1 MATGTELIK
10 LLIEFDTIVKGDGS
24 NVKAFFDSFKTN
36 FENLQKASEQSSV
49 YVKEAFKQIKE
60 EVNKAEITK
69 NPLGTFVENVQEQNN
84 QLENVAQKV
93 GNELAIITKEINS
106 FGQSIKV
113 TGLKQVTT
121 DLEELQKS
129 TSTIK
134 IPELEFGKRTS
145 AAAKEK
151 AKALVEE
158 FVTVFKNNLTNF
170 AKSGSLDDLF
180 NIDQKFLEKN
190 KAGKAIKATL
200 AELRSV
206 VNKNIKDINNITFDE
221 RTNVLN
227 KLARAFFG
235 AGEVIAVQSKK
246 TRINIEQAV
255 ELIGKAFSL
264 FQTLELSIPKD
275 FFKPLQELI
284 KKGGEDSSKLLKE
297 VLNLLINE
305 KISPEVGGGNNFL
318 KALGFNQSEITKEF
332 HAINSVVDGEIK
344 KLFNTIEAQVKSGS
358 GNLTEGL
365 AKSLNKVP
373 GLLQKIFSGDNLK
386 GLGVQSGEVKQLEAA
401 LQTLGTTTFS
411 SAEDLVK
418 FKTALDLLYK
428 ILAKAP
434 ASSLQQALVLL
445 IEQFDTLKSKFNLG
459 TVIQEQ
465 INLAKKSID
474 SFVKEKEKLEQ
485 PIQPFKPSDLLQKDT
500 DPFEKARTAARTYE
514 ERLASLDEIITRTS
528 SQLKELTRIQT
539 QLGEGD
545 TRLQPVAEQLLTLKN
560 NAEASKNVIQAAGE
574 SWQNNFKKLIAGT
587 DLAKKSTTQFFES
600 LKRGVGS
607 ANDISKSLEQAGL
620 VLNSFVQTKS
630 APQNLEDIYKNLLK
644 LGSTSQEAASKLI
657 TLGESVRLLFQDF
670 GKGSAL
676 GGVLNIE
683 EFKKNGEVTD
693 QLRQKL
699 IELANGINNTNNA
712 YNRLLNL
719 SDQLN
724 ALGLGTTPFGQQV
737 KELADIA
744 RGAENYSGQLRNLSE
759 QTKKAKETSNALE
772 NTLNKLQGTLTRQ
785 KNLEANTPEASQNL
799 QKIQALTNDY
809 LRQLTNLQGKTTEL
823 GDAQRNLNQQQA
835 QFSSENGV
843 VKLEALSNSLITLT
857 QNTENAKKRFKEL
870 SKGATDQGIGLE
882 SLIENVKISGRTLE
896 QELQKQRVRIVSE
909 ISKVYE
915 TLSKQTIP
923 VDLGN
928 NLAAQLKRQ
937 LNESIDALRGGDLT
951 QALVQVRA
959 TVAQFNTIFEQSITD
974 PKLITPAQVDALI
987 QPLAILTKT
996 LELERD
1002 KFSGARRSL
1011 EEAFGTSGQIESLKL
1026 LEDLRSVVQEVGG
1039 SAGVASQGIS
1049 VFRQAVSQLLNLL
1062 REAQTA
1068 GLQIDTTTS
1077 REELTSLQHAA
1088 SNLFK
1093 YLSST
1098 GQLTVGD
1105 GLRND
1110 FKEAD
1115 NILKQF
1121 ERSAKTSGSGI
1132 DSIKNKMNA
1141 FRAGLPDLK
1150 QNLESILRDAFKG
1163 DLLKI
1168 NTSQFT
1174 AIGKQIRQEL
1184 AVTTDVKEK
1193 NNLTQLLEQ
1202 YKELIP
1208 QVRAYNAA
1216 VNAGTKPGTGVS
1228 AFLDRTTTNQ
1238 TISQLNTLTG
1248 ALEQVRQ
1255 QLINVSKSGQLT
1267 VESARQL
1274 ILNFANVE
1282 SRFKDLG
1289 TQAGTLTGDVANLDR
1304 VIATL
1309 GTGAKAQELAQP
1321 LIEFRDQIK
1330 AAIQERDALEKAFK
1344 RGFTASL
1351 ETDLNRLVRANELL
1365 TQSTE
1370 IGQRFTKQDY
1380 FEQTARGAGLAYEEI
1395 QRLTSALRTVNT
1407 GLDKSL
1413 SVQHISSGAVN
1424 PELVAQL
1431 TAQKS
1436 AIEESIKVLTSYNQ
1450 VYDQLRSSTK
1460 IDIFERLKT
1469 VLNQLYT
1476 GEQTRNLVD
1485 YERKYRDFINNLQI
1499 SSSTIKNP
1507 LEVLTQG
1514 LVNNFK
1520 IQSQELKKSRTDLES
1535 WLQTL
1540 QNIQEVGRT
1549 TGNNFPVLNIAG
1561 KTVPVQD
1568 LINNFEKLLQLAT
1581 NIQQPIN
1588 EAANSLDTRLSTAAG
1603 RAELK
1608 ISELQE
1614 RYALLQRRLNEGGA
1628 ANQGFQGTFATVQEL
1643 LNLLNQPLKN
1653 NPLSQLRKED
1663 LAPIRNQISAVRS
1676 ETAALESQY
1685 RVTLNLLQASGTSS
1699 NTFKIWEKELKT
1711 VIDQLSVL
1719 DRGLNQLK
1727 AFETNASA
1735 FSPLKNDL
1743 HGAATNLNEL
1753 AHEGA
1758 FLYKGLEKLFNS
1770 LAKNL
1775 APKVEINTTSVEAK
1789 VKSLQEQ
1796 FKLTE
1801 QQANQL
1807 KVAAKEALNQQVG
1820 NGGLAAANQYKQA
1833 FEELEKAFVKFH
1845 SGLSQAAMGF
1855 QMLGDSLLEP
1865 FKKAKENFETF
1876 SDTMGAVN
1884 AVTNATAREF
1894 DALTQQ
1900 ALLMGATTR
1909 FTAEQAAEGLKALA
1923 KAGFT
1928 AQEQIATLPA
1938 VMRLAQAAATEL
1950 ATAAQIATV
1959 VMNEFQMDPEQF
1971 TQASDAIALAANRT
1985 LASVEDLGFS
1995 FKYVGALAAN
2005 IGADF
2010 NQLTASI
2017 ATLHNAGL
2025 RGTLA
2030 GTALRGIL
2038 QRLYNPTKQ
2047 NAEVLDE
2054 LSRRIGGAGLQIQ
2067 DASGN
2072 FIGFSKIVQQ
2082 LEQAGITT
2090 GEVLK
2095 VFGQRAGPGMAALLA
2110 QGSDALIKLEKDLDN
2125 AAGTTAHMAEIM
2137 EGTLKGKLLLMRS
2150 AFQALADDV
2159 GHNLSGTLEKAADVI
2174 ADFVSSF
2181 VALRKEFPILSSALD
2196 HILGGLALFASVLGG
2211 MAVTFAFMVVPVRQ
2225 FLAFLKTLIVT
2236 TLAGAGAITSQ
2247 AAAFAFNAKAVDI
2260 TNKALVQAVVAEYA
2274 AAQASGNLARIKTV
2288 ETGIRN
2294 LNIRAIQAEVTALLG
2309 NVAAQRTAA
2318 ATSGSLLTG
2327 LKNIAHLFLVSVL
2340 NIGKVLRFAFTTPLG
2355 LALTALT
2362 ALVTATYLH
2371 GKSTTQVNEELKKQ
2385 NELLEYSKNEAVGL
2399 SEALVNT
2406 ASDVKRLNNEYSS
2419 LFQNDLALDTPEA
2432 RQVKIELDIKKDKLN
2447 QQLKELF
2454 TRLSEDTSR
2463 LKNKVS
2469 FDVAIDDEGTFTD
2482 FKINVDG
2489 ATETIDVFA
2498 NGIGGVVDQ
2507 LKKLTPELER
2517 VADAQKNLNSQQQL
2531 GNSLRDKLGAGR
2543 STVFGERGNITD
2555 DLKRLIGIKPQIE
2568 EARQNIEKYKGLIES
2583 LTNSLENYKAR
2594 NVSRF
2599 SPFKYSEEFLTEF
2612 RGVINKLKNKLSSET
2627 LRINDILD
2635 QAGQEVITAL
2645 SKELNLSENEL
2656 SKLPNLEKIV
2666 TEKLTLKFKKE
2677 NISFDEFDAVQAR
2690 LLKKLK
2696 DLATTTSSLE
2706 LSSEPF
2712 RKPFNEIVSAV
2723 TDFEKNLSKKNE
2735 ELKKLI
2741 KEQEGFFNN
2750 LKPVIDAADQYRKA
2764 FVDFDKQD
2772 FELKTKTLEFDIQ
2785 VNKDKI
2791 LTELTQQIEQLTVDS
2806 KVVDLPFSIKPEFIT
2821 TDSSLLRGVESI
2833 SSIVLNYEK
2842 SINAELIKLQLE
2854 QAAKEYEAVTTS
2866 EKAKQ
2871 KAIRESL
2878 SAIRGFYQNR
2888 NAEFYKLEQEKVT
2901 ALVDSLKTEYEATKT
2916 HLDKLYALRAG
2927 LIQKNQQL
2935 DNAYTSRQAE
2945 AASNLQ
2951 KLYLSDKSD
2960 KEKRQFLTTQIKAL
2974 KELADEASSTGNLD
2988 RAKALLDQQQQLITQ
3003 AINEVAGNENASF
3016 LDKYFLK
3023 KFQEQ
3028 NLEDTSSVINQL
3040 KSEGESAQATLTSQ
3054 IEANKTK
3061 LKELATESSK
3071 LGTSLENSLKNL
3083 KEQSYLDIGITPE
3096 SYKRIEAFVERYKE
3110 AIREMN
3116 ASVIN
3121 VALRDA
3127 TPEKVI
3133 EATKAQKEASERQS
3147 VVAKQLAQIQKASQ
3161 TLDPFLKTQG
3171 VANSLKTVSDNIIEI
3186 NNLLENRTKFESED
3200 VDKYEKAVQAAQT
3213 QTQYLF
3219 EALEKSN
3226 IDPTSD
3232 LYKNIVTFIN
3242 KINGL
3247 KVGDSLR
3254 QQFEKDNE
3262 GTVAQF
3268 KTSFL
3273 QLKTESDATGKNA
3286 GKKLSESYI
3295 QALTESVPIL
3305 QKTLNEAL
3313 ASGDVEGLRDIF
3325 KRLQEAI
3332 TQTKDGIDK
3341 NFDLEKQG
3349 ILSKKSLDNAKNLL
3363 KIFRELQETATKG
3376 IKATIQPE
3384 NKQQP
3389 SVDNSNETLSNYEN
3403 INKQLKDQKQNQ
3415 KIVNETVIAGIK
3427 SSAEQALVVVE
3438 TGANIKQLT
3447 TETSN
3452 AVEKSNLLKDAWV
3465 AFATAIFEGAIP
3477 EAKAAT
3483 DEIENLQG
3491 VFQKPVKESTN
3502 INSIFSSIEK
3512 TAKNTYANILDL
3524 TSQFF
3529 LKASSEKIDFNQF
3542 KIDSTAVLTFKTAED
3557 QINSTKDAVLDF
3569 LLTLPKIKTESGKLK
3584 IFEALKETTE
3594 KVVNETKSIVLDMLK
3609 AVKDKVEEVIYLK
3622 IKVDKEK
3629 AIEAATDGTALI
3641 KQTLQEKINEQSS
3654 YQLAIKIS
3662 DQNIQKVQDTL
3673 LSGLNILNEYTKP
3686 RMVDIR
3692 YVYRDENRIE
3702 ELTKKL
3708 KELRNQQPQGFFKEP
3723 LIDNAE
3729 IQQIEKLLLQ
3739 ERSKPVL
3746 LDVTDA
3752 KQKGKEL
3759 HDELAKPITVNVT
3772 VSEAEQQLTEL
3783 KAKEKVLKLNPEIN
3797 KEALQQLTKDIK
3809 TLEDKVIQLKIK
3821 KPDWSIIQP
3830 LSDESIIQSGKI
3842 SEKLKT
3848 TLNEVKQFDNEVN
3861 KVWSSTSTK
3870 KGVQFKV
3877 DTVEFENDVNK
3888 LKNKIN
3894 VFTDGTERNWTK
3906 TARRLTATGLGIDGK
3921 QLEFPIANF
3930 RAKANTWEELVSE
3943 GNRYMRLT
3951 PQIAIDPKLK
3961 DQIQDVRPIIQPEVD
3976 TVKVNSE
3983 LDTQIPKK
3991 VSVTIDSNT
4000 NQIDQSIKDV
4010 VRNTPPVEIP
4020 AVVNAVETTKL
4031 DDQLKDKKEI
4041 KLVVTG
4047 EDLAQKAVNGIK
4059 QLFSDL
4065 TKTSVIPVKTEIKGV
4080 EEIAVL
4086 TTQLVNLTTTPFTTI
4101 VNAIT
4106 DQATSALSNIKNILD
4121 SIQSKQI
4128 TVTVN
4133 YEQVG
4138 SPSVGANSGGL
4149 IPQIQKFAHG
4159 GLSSKFKKLTSSFI
4173 PGSGN
4178 QDTVPAMLTPGEFVI
4193 KKDRVAQL
4201 GVGFLNA
4208 LNNGLIQ
4215 LKSAGGVIANAPINT
4230 LNAVANN
4237 IPQSISLPQTA
4248 QTSGGPP
4255 VDIRLTIDKK
4265 PFNIKTPR
4273 EESRQLVDALK
4284 RLERGL

>member
-1 MATGTELIK
+1 MATSTELIK
-10 LLIEFDTIVKGDGS
+10 LFIEFDTIVKGDSGGAK
-24 NVKAFFDSFKTN
+24 VFFDSFKTN
-36 FENLQKASEQSSV
+36 FKNLQKASEQASV
-49 YVKEAFKQIKE
+49 YVEEAFKQIKE

-69 NPLGTFVENVQEQNN
+69 NPLDTFVKNVQEQNN
-84 QLENVAQKV
+84 KLENVAQKV
-93 GNELAIITKEINS
+93 GNALAVITKEINS

-151 AKALVEE
+151 AAELVKE
-158 FVTVFKNNLTNF
+158 FVTVFKNNLANF

-180 NIDQKFLEKN
+180 NIDQKFLRKG
-190 KAGKAIKATL
+190 KASDAIKATL
-200 AELRSV
+200 TELRSV
-206 VNKNIKDINNITFDE
+206 VDKNIKDINNITFDE

-227 KLARAFFG
+227 KLAKEFFG
-235 AGEVIAVQSKK
+235 AGKNIAAQSKQ
-246 TRINIEQAV
+246 TRIDVEQAV
-255 ELIGKAFSL
+255 ELIGNAFSL
-264 FQTLELSIPKD
+264 FQALELPIPKD
-275 FFKPLQELI
+275 FFKPLQDLI
-284 KKGGEDSSKLLKE
+284 KKGGEDSNKLLKE
-297 VLNLLINE
+297 VLNLLINK
-305 KISPEVGGGNNFL
+305 KISPEVGAGNNFL

-373 GLLQKIFSGDNLK
+373 ELLRKIFNADNLK
-386 GLGVQSGEVKQLEAA
+386 SLSIPDSQFKNLETA
-401 LQTLGTTTFS
+401 LQTIGTTSFS
-411 SAEDLVK
+411 SFKDLDA
-418 FKTALDLLYK
+418 FKNALRLLYEL
-428 ILAKAP
+428 LAKAP

-699 IELANGINNTNNA
+699 IELANGVNNTNNA
-712 YNRLLNL
+712 YNRLLSL

-744 RGAENYSGQLRNLSE
+744 RSAENYSGQLRNLSE

-772 NTLNKLQGTLTRQ
+772 NTLNKLQGTLARQ
-785 KNLEANTPEASQNL
+785 NKLEANTPEASQNL
-799 QKIQALTNDY
+799 QRIQSLTNDY
-809 LRQLTNLQGKTTEL
+809 IRQLTNLQGKTTEL

-835 QFSSENGV
+835 DFSSKNSV
-843 VKLEALSNSLITLT
+843 TQLEAISNSLVTLT
-857 QNTENAKKRFKEL
+857 QNTENAKKRFEEL
-870 SKGATDQGIGLE
+870 SAGSVGQKIGLE
-882 SLIENVKISGRTLE
+882 TLAENVKISGRTLE

-923 VDLGN
+923 VDLGS

-951 QALVQVRA
+951 QALAQVRA

-974 PKLITPAQVDALI
+974 PKLITPAQVNALI

-1026 LEDLRSVVQEVGG
+1026 LKDLRSVVQEVGG

-1062 REAQTA
+1062 REAQTV
-1068 GLQIDTTTS
+1068 GLRIDTTTS

-1309 GTGAKAQELAQP
+1309 GTSAKAQELVQP

-1330 AAIQERDALEKAFK
+1330 VAIQERDALEKAFK
-1344 RGFTASL
+1344 GGFTTSL

-1413 SVQHISSGAVN
+1413 SVQHISSGTVN

-1450 VYDQLRSSTK
+1450 VYDQLRSSIK
-1460 IDIFERLKT
+1460 IDVFERLKT

-1476 GEQTRNLVD
+1476 GEQTRNLID
-1485 YERKYRDFINNLQI
+1485 YERKYRDFINSLQI

-1514 LVNNFK
+1514 LVNSFK
-1520 IQSQELKKSRTDLES
+1520 TQSQELKKSRTDLES

-1540 QNIQEVGRT
+1540 RNIQEVGRT

-1568 LINNFEKLLQLAT
+1568 LINNFERLLQLAT

-1614 RYALLQRRLNEGGA
+1614 RYTLLQRRLNEGGA

-1685 RVTLNLLQASGTSS
+1685 RVTLNLLQASGASS
-1699 NTFKIWEKELKT
+1699 ETFKIWEQELKAIT
-1711 VIDQLSVL
+1711 NQLAVL

-1727 AFETNASA
+1727 TFETNASA

-1743 HGAATNLNEL
+1743 RGAATNLNEL

-1876 SDTMGAVN
+1876 SDTMGVVN

-1971 TQASDAIALAANRT
+1971 IQASDAIALAANRT

-2054 LSRRIGGAGLQIQ
+2054 LSRRIGGVGLQIQ

-2110 QGSDALIKLEKDLDN
+2110 QGSDALIKLEEDLNN

-2181 VALRKEFPILSSALD
+2181 VALRQEFPTLSAVLD
-2196 HILGGLALFASVLGG
+2196 HVLGGLALFASVLGG

-2225 FLAFLKTLIVT
+2225 FLAFLKTLVVT

-2247 AAAFAFNAKAVDI
+2247 AAAHAFNAKAVDLV
-2260 TNKALVQAVVAEYA
+2260 NQALGREIVAQYA
-2274 AAQASGNLARIKTV
+2274 ALAVNADTIAIKEL
-2288 ETGIRN
+2288 ETRV
-2294 LNIRAIQAEVTALLG
+2294 RAINVRAIEAEIAALLG
-2309 NVAAQRTAA
+2309 SVAAQRTAA
-2318 ATSGSLLTG
+2318 ATSGSLLIG
-2327 LKNIAHLFLVSVL
+2327 LRNIGQLFLTSIL
-2340 NIGKVLRFAFTTPLG
+2340 NISKVLTFAFTTPWG
-2355 LALTALT
+2355 LALTAIT
-2362 ALVTATYLH
+2362 ALVVATQLH
-2371 GKSTTQVNEELKKQ
+2371 GKSTNQVNEELKKQ
-2385 NELLEYSKNEAVGL
+2385 NELLEYSKKEAVGL
-2399 SEALVNT
+2399 SESLVNT
-2406 ASDVKRLNNEYSS
+2406 ADDVKRLSAEYAS
-2419 LFQNDLALDTPEA
+2419 LAQNGIGLDSPEA
-2432 RQVKIELDIKKDKLN
+2432 KQIQIEFDIKKEKLN
-2447 QQLKELF
+2447 EQLKELA
-2454 TRLSEDTSR
+2454 TRLSEETS
-2463 LKNKVS
+2463 KFKDKVS
-2469 FDVAIDDEGTFTD
+2469 FDVAINDEGTFTD
-2482 FKINVDG
+2482 FKINVAG

-2498 NGIGGVVDQ
+2498 NGVEGAVDQ
-2507 LKKLTPELER
+2507 LKKLSPELKR
-2517 VADAQKNLNSQQQL
+2517 VADAQQNLNDQQQL
-2531 GNSLRDKLGAGR
+2531 GNSLRASLGADR
-2543 STVFGERGNITD
+2543 STTFGERSNIID

-2568 EARQNIEKYKGLIES
+2568 EARANVKKWKDTIDYFEKSLVYRKTLSEYNI
-2583 LTNSLENYKAR
+2583 
-2594 NVSRF
+2594 
-2599 SPFKYSEEFLTEF
+2599 PFITYTEEYVKQT
-2612 RGVINKLKNKLSSET
+2612 RASINKLKNKLAVET
-2627 LRINDILD
+2627 LRVNDILD
-2635 QAGQEVITAL
+2635 QASQEVITAL
-2645 SKELNLSENEL
+2645 SKELNFSEKEL

-2666 TEKLTLKFKKE
+2666 TEKLTLKFKQE
-2677 NISFDEFDAVQAR
+2677 NISFDDFDVVKTR
-2690 LLKKLK
+2690 LLKKFK
-2696 DLATTTSSLE
+2696 DLSTATSELE
-2706 LSSEPF
+2706 LTSEPF
-2712 RKPFNEIVSAV
+2712 RKPFNEIVSV
-2723 TDFEKNLSKKNE
+2723 ISDFEKILSKKNE
-2735 ELKKLI
+2735 ELKKVI
-2741 KEQEGFFNN
+2741 NEQVGIFKD
-2750 LKPVIDAADQYRKA
+2750 LKPAIDAADKYRKA
-2764 FVDFDKQD
+2764 FTDFDKQN
-2772 FELKTKTLEFDIQ
+2772 FELKTKVFEFDVK

-2791 LTELTQQIEQLTVDS
+2791 LTDLTQQIEQLTIDN
-2806 KVVDLPFSIKPEFIT
+2806 KIVDLPFSIKPEFIT
-2821 TDSSLLRGVESI
+2821 TDSGLLRSI
-2833 SSIVLNYEK
+2833 DSVSGIVLNYEK
-2842 SINAELIKLQLE
+2842 SINTELLNLKLK
-2854 QAAKEYEAVTTS
+2854 QAAEEFEVITTS

-2878 SAIRGFYQNR
+2878 ATIKDFYKNK

-2901 ALVDSLKTEYEATKT
+2901 ALIDSLKTEYEATKT
-2916 HLDKLYALRAG
+2916 HLDKLYTLRAS
-2927 LIQKNQQL
+2927 LIQKSQQL

-2960 KEKRQFLTTQIKAL
+2960 KEKRQFLTTQIEVL

-3003 AINEVAGNENASF
+3003 AISEVAGNENASF

-3028 NLEDTSSVINQL
+3028 NLEDTGFVIDRL
-3040 KSEGESAQATLTSQ
+3040 KSESTSAQKTITSQ
-3054 IEANKTK
+3054 IEVNKTK
-3061 LKELATESSK
+3061 IQELATEASK
-3071 LGTSLENSLKNL
+3071 LGISLEDSLKKL
-3083 KEQSYLDIGITPE
+3083 KEQTFLDIGITPE
-3096 SYKRIEAFVERYKE
+3096 SYKRIEDFVKIVEE
-3110 AIREMN
+3110 
-3116 ASVIN
+3116 
-3121 VALRDA
+3121 ALRKKTVTTIDIA
-3127 TPEKVI
+3127 IKSTTPEKLDKATEI
-3133 EATKAQKEASERQS
+3133 ETKALERQA
-3147 VVAKQLAQIQKASQ
+3147 VVVKELNQIQKASQ
-3161 TLDPFLKTQG
+3161 VSNPFIETQG
-3171 VANSLKTVSDNIIEI
+3171 VANSLDTIHSSITDI
-3186 NNLLENRTKFESED
+3186 NALLNAKPKFKSED
-3200 VDKYEKAVQAAQT
+3200 VDKYEKAVQTAQT

-3219 EALEKSN
+3219 ETLQKSN
-3226 IDPTSD
+3226 IDPISD
-3232 LYKNIVTFIN
+3232 LYKNVVKFI
-3242 KINGL
+3242 KDINNL
-3247 KVGDSLR
+3247 KTGDVLR
-3254 QQFEKDNE
+3254 EQFKKDNE
-3262 GTVAQF
+3262 GTVAEF
-3268 KTSFL
+3268 KSSFS
-3273 QLKTESDATGKNA
+3273 QLTTESVATGREI
-3286 GKKLSESYI
+3286 GQKLSESYA
-3295 QALTESVPIL
+3295 QALVEVIPIL
-3305 QKTLNEAL
+3305 KNTLDEAL
-3313 ASGDVEGLRDIF
+3313 ANGDVNKLRDIF
-3325 KRLQEAI
+3325 KRTQESI
-3332 TQTKDGIDK
+3332 TQTKAGIDVLHNLQK
-3341 NFDLEKQG
+3341 EG
-3349 ILSKKSLDNAKNLL
+3349 IISKKSLETPEKLL
-3363 KIFRELQETATKG
+3363 KIFKELQETATKG

-3384 NKQQP
+3384 DKQQP
-3389 SVDNSNETLSNYEN
+3389 SSETSSDVLSYNKN
-3403 INKQLKDQKQNQ
+3403 INEQLKNQEQNQ
-3415 KIVNETVIAGIK
+3415 KSVNVAIQEGTQF
-3427 SSAEQALVVVE
+3427 STEQNLV
-3438 TGANIKQLT
+3438 TGESVAITKQLT
-3447 TETSN
+3447 IETDN
-3452 AVEKSNLLKDAWV
+3452 AIKKSNLLKDAWV
-3465 AFATAIFEGAIP
+3465 TFATAIFEGAVP
-3477 EAKAAT
+3477 AAQAAT
-3483 DEIENLQG
+3483 NEVENLQG
-3491 VFQKPVKESTN
+3491 VFQKPVKESAD
-3502 INSIFSSIEK
+3502 INNVFSSIEK

-3529 LKASSEKIDFNQF
+3529 LKASSKKIDFNQF

-3569 LLTLPKIKTESGKLK
+3569 LLTLPKIETESGKLK
-3584 IFEALKETTE
+3584 IFETLKEKTE
-3594 KVVNETKSIVLDMLK
+3594 KVINETKSIVLDMLK

-3629 AIEAATDGTALI
+3629 AIETATDGAALI

-3662 DQNIQKVQDTL
+3662 DQAVQKVQGTL

-3686 RMVDIR
+3686 RMIDIS
-3692 YVYRDENRIE
+3692 YVYRNEDRIE

-3708 KELRNQQPQGFFKEP
+3708 KELRSQQPQGFFKEP
-3723 LIDNAE
+3723 LVDSAE

-3746 LDVTDA
+3746 LDITDA

-3759 HDELAKPITVNVT
+3759 HDELAKPITVDVT
-3772 VSEAEQQLTEL
+3772 VTEAEQQLAEL
-3783 KAKEKVLKLNPEIN
+3783 RAKENKLKLNPEVN
-3797 KEALQQLTKDIK
+3797 KEELQQLKADIK
-3809 TLEDKVIQLKIK
+3809 TLEDKIIKLKIK

-3830 LSDESIIQSGKI
+3830 LGAKSIIRSGEI

-3861 KVWSSTSTK
+3861 KVWSSTTTK

-3877 DTVEFENDVNK
+3877 DTVEFENDINK
-3888 LKNKIN
+3888 LENKIN

-3930 RAKANTWEELVSE
+3930 RAKASTWEEFVSE

-3951 PQIAIDPKLK
+3951 PQIAIDPTLK
-3961 DQIQDVRPIIQPEVD
+3961 DKIQDVRPIIQPEVD
-3976 TVKVNSE
+3976 TDKVNSK
-3983 LDTQIPKK
+3983 LNTQIPKK
-3991 VSVTIDSNT
+3991 VPVTIDPNT
-4000 NQIDQSIKDV
+4000 NQVDQSIKDV
-4010 VRNTPPVEIP
+4010 VRSTPPVEIP

-4041 KLVVTG
+4041 NLVVTG

-4065 TKTSVIPVKTEIKGV
+4065 AKTAVIPVKTEIQGV
-4080 EEIAVL
+4080 EDVTVL
-4086 TTQLVNLTTTPFTTI
+4086 TTQLVNLTTNPFTTI

-4106 DQATSALSNIKNILD
+4106 DQATSALSGLKDILD

-4138 SPSVGANSGGL
+4138 SSSVTANSGGL
-4149 IPQIQKFAHG
+4149 IPQIQHFAQG
-4159 GLSSKFKKLTSSFI
+4159 GLSNKFKKLASSLI
-4173 PGSGN
+4173 PGSGDK
-4178 QDTVPAMLTPGEFVI
+4178 DTVPAMLTPGEFVI
-4193 KKDRVAQL
+4193 KKSRVKEL

-4237 IPQSISLPQTA
+4237 IPQSVSLPQTA